1 MTLNDKWQDLWVKY
15 IEIPDTVKSVMQ
27 YTAKMALAIHRIL
40 EAIRQAVNV
49 LINCFRS
56 IRDKLRLLFDLEDIK
71 PLKDT
76 NPEEITCNNCRCS
89 WTNYN
94 YKPQLMKV
102 NTKGYSRCFLPVT
115 RRYI

>member
-1 MTLNDKWQDLWVKY
+1 MILNDKWQDFWVKY
-15 IEIPDTVKSVMQ
+15 IEIPDTLKFIIQ
-27 YTAKMALAIHRIL
+27 YTSKKVLAIHKML
-40 EAIRQAVNV
+40 EAIRQMANA
-49 LINCFRS
+49 LRNCFRN
-56 IRDKLRLLFDLEDIK
+56 IYDKFRSLLNCLEEFK
-71 PLKDT
+71 Q
-76 NPEEITCNNCRCS
+76 EEITCNNCRCN

>member
-1 MTLNDKWQDLWVKY
+1 MTLNDKWQDFWVKY
-15 IEIPDTVKSVMQ
+15 IEIPDTVKSVIQ
-27 YTAKMALAIHRIL
+27 YTAKMVLAIHRMV
-40 EAIRQAVNV
+40 EAIRQMANV
-49 LINCFRS
+49 LRNCFRN
-56 IRDKLRLLFDLEDIK
+56 IHDKLRPLFDFLEEIK
-71 PLKDT
+71 K
-76 NPEEITCNNCRCS
+76 EKITCNNCRHN